1 ATVLTIASVS
11 AKPHI
16 QIAGFW
22 FGDGDEDYEV
32 SHSEVEERILELAAL
47 YRVREVTGDPYLWQR
62 SLQVLAEEGLPVLK
76 FSQSA
81 GRMSPA
87 LAEFRAAA
95 LDEKLTHDADPRLAK
110 HMLNA
115 QLVETDRGFKL
126 GKPTKEQHIDAAV
139 AAVMAYSRAFW
150 LGSKKVRKKNGSFKR

>member
-1 ATVLTIASVS
+1 
-11 AKPHI
+11 
-16 QIAGFW
+16 
-22 FGDGDEDYEV
+22 
-32 SHSEVEERILELAAL
+32 
-47 YRVREVTGDPYLWQR
+47 GDPYLSQR